1 MASRKRYN
9 GLTEE
14 ELRDFLEAKYESFNV
29 SAFID
34 DDPVSIPHRYTEK
47 SDIEIAAFL
56 TATISWG
63 NRKAILKSAN
73 RMMELMDNAPY
84 DFVMNFSPLDARAL
98 KGFVHRTFN
107 AEDLADFI
115 RALKSLYEEHTSMEH
130 FFDETI
136 ALHRTTSPAISAFK
150 QRFFSIPH
158 AARSEK
164 HVSDPLAGS
173 SAKRINMFLRWMVRK
188 DKNRVDLGIWK
199 NISPAH
205 LSIPLDVHSGNVA
218 RQLGMLTR
226 KQNDARAVAELDAV
240 LRRLDPT
247 DPVKYDYALFGLGA
261 IEKW

>member
-34 DDPVSIPHRYTEK
+34 DDPVSIPHRYTSK

-63 NRKAILKSAN
+63 NRKSIIKSAS
-73 RMMELMDNAPY
+73 RMMELLDDAPY
-84 DFVMNFSPLDARAL
+84 DFVMNFSPRDAKAL

-107 AEDLADFI
+107 ADDLADFI
-115 RALKSLYEEHTSMEH
+115 RALKSLYTEQSSMEY
-130 FFDETI
+130 FFAQSI
-136 ALHRTTSPAISAFK
+136 AKSGNTAPAISAFK
-150 QRFFSIPH
+150 QRFFSASH

-164 HVSDPLAGS
+164 HVSDPMSGS

-188 DKNRVDLGIWK
+188 DKNAVDFGIWK

-226 KQNDARAVAELDAV
+226 KQNDARAVEELDAM
-240 LRRLDPT
+240 LRKLDPA

>member
-34 DDPVSIPHRYTEK
+34 DDPVSIPHRYTSK

-63 NRKAILKSAN
+63 NRKSIIKSAS
-73 RMMELMDNAPY
+73 RMMELLDDAPH
-84 DFVMNFSPLDARAL
+84 DFVMNHTAGDLKSL

-107 AEDLADFI
+107 ADDLVDFI
-115 RALKSLYEEHTSMEH
+115 RALKSLYEEHASMEY
-130 FFDETI
+130 FFAQSI
-136 ALHRTTSPAISAFK
+136 ATNGNTAPTISAFK
-150 QRFFSIPH
+150 QRFFSASH

-173 SAKRINMFLRWMVRK
+173 SAKRINMFLRWMVRS
-188 DKNRVDLGIWK
+188 DKNAVDFGIWK
-199 NISPAH
+199 NIATAH

-218 RQLGMLTR
+218 RQLGMLIR
-226 KQNDARAVAELDAV
+226 KQNDARAVEELDTV
-240 LRRLDPT
+240 LRKLDPV

>member
-1 MASRKRYN
+1 LKKFA
-9 GLTEE
+9 GLSFS
-14 ELRDFLEAKYESFNV
+14 ELKSFLDEKYDRFNV

-34 DDPVSIPHRYTEK
+34 DDPVSIPHRYTSK
-47 SDIEIAAFL
+47 ADIEIAAFL

-73 RMMELMDNAPY
+73 RMMELMGDAPH
-84 DFVMNFSPLDARAL
+84 DFVMHHTARDL
-98 KGFVHRTFN
+98 KSLLGFVHRTFN

-115 RALKSLYEEHTSMEH
+115 RALKSLYEEHASMEH
-130 FFDETI
+130 FFADSI
-136 ALHRTTSPAISAFK
+136 ATHGNTSPAISAFK
-150 QRFFSIPH
+150 QRFFSGPH
-158 AARSEK
+158 AARAEK

-173 SAKRINMFLRWMVRK
+173 SAKRINMFLRWMVRA

-226 KQNDARAVAELDAV
+226 KQNDARAVEELDAV

>member
-1 MASRKRYN
+1 MKKFA
-9 GLTEE
+9 GLSFS
-14 ELRDFLEAKYESFNV
+14 ELKSFLDEKYDQFNV

-34 DDPVSIPHRYTEK
+34 DDPVSIPHRYT
-47 SDIEIAAFL
+47 SQPDIEIAAFL

-73 RMMELMDNAPY
+73 RMMELMGDAPH
-84 DFVMNFSPLDARAL
+84 DFVMHHTARDL
-98 KGFVHRTFN
+98 KSLQGFVHRTFN
-107 AEDLADFI
+107 ADDLADFI
-115 RALKSLYEEHTSMEH
+115 RALKSLYSEQPSMEH
-130 FFDETI
+130 FFAEAI
-136 ALHRTTSPAISAFK
+136 AKQGHTALAISTFK
-150 QRFFSIPH
+150 QRFFSAPH

-164 HVSDPLAGS
+164 HVSDPMSGS
-173 SAKRINMFLRWMVRK
+173 SAKRINMFLRWMVRA
-188 DKNRVDLGIWK
+188 DKKRVDLGIWK

-226 KQNDARAVAELDAV
+226 KQNDARAVEELDTV
-240 LRRLDPT
+240 LRKLDPV

>member
-1 MASRKRYN
+1 MASCKRYN

-34 DDPVSIPHRYTEK
+34 DDPVSIPHRYTSK
-47 SDIEIAAFL
+47 SDIEISAFL

-63 NRKAILKSAN
+63 NRKSIIKSAS
-73 RMMELMDNAPY
+73 RMMELMGDAPH
-84 DFVMNFSPLDARAL
+84 DFVMNHTARDLKSL

-115 RALKSLYEEHTSMEH
+115 RALKSLYEEHASMEY
-130 FFDETI
+130 FFAENI
-136 ALHRTTSPAISAFK
+136 ASHSKTSTAISTFK
-150 QRFFSIPH
+150 QRFFSVPH
-158 AARSEK
+158 AAHSEK
-164 HVSDPLAGS
+164 HVSDPMSGS
-173 SAKRINMFLRWMVRK
+173 SAKRLNMFLRWMVRK
-188 DKNRVDLGIWK
+188 DKNTVDLGLWK
-199 NISPAH
+199 SVSTAH

-226 KQNDARAVAELDAV
+226 KQNDLRAVEELDAV

>member
-1 MASRKRYN
+1 MVKKYSGINEAALKA
-9 GLTEE
+9 
-14 ELRDFLEAKYESFNV
+14 FLDAKYDQFNV

-34 DDPVSIPHRYTEK
+34 DDPVSIPHRFT
-47 SDIEIAAFL
+47 SRQDIEIAAFL

-73 RMMELMDNAPY
+73 RMMALMDDAPY
-84 DFVMNFSPLDARAL
+84 DYVMNFSPRDARAL
-98 KGFVHRTFN
+98 KGFVHRTYN
-107 AEDLADFI
+107 AGDFAVFLK
-115 RALKSLYEEHTSMEH
+115 ALRDIYEEHESMESC
-130 FFDETI
+130 FSDSI
-136 ALHRTTSPAISAFK
+136 AAHGKTSHSISEFK

-164 HVSDPLAGS
+164 HVSDPLSGS
-173 SAKRINMFLRWMVRK
+173 SAKRMNMFLRWMVRK
-188 DKNRVDLGIWK
+188 DKNAVDLGLWK

-226 KQNDARAVAELDAV
+226 KQNDARAVEELDAV

>member
-1 MASRKRYN
+1 LKKFA
-9 GLTEE
+9 GLSFA
-14 ELRDFLEAKYESFNV
+14 ELKSFLDEKYDQFNV

-34 DDPVSIPHRYTEK
+34 DDPVSIPHRYTSK

-63 NRKAILKSAN
+63 NRKSIIKSAS
-73 RMMELMDNAPY
+73 RMMELMSDAPH
-84 DFVMNFSPLDARAL
+84 DFVMNHTARDLKSL

-107 AEDLADFI
+107 ADDLADFV

-130 FFDETI
+130 YFAEAI
-136 ALHRTTSPAISAFK
+136 AMQGNTAPAISTFK
-150 QRFFSIPH
+150 QRFFSAPH

-164 HVSDPLAGS
+164 HVSDPMSGS
-173 SAKRINMFLRWMVRK
+173 SAKRINMFLRWMVRA
-188 DKNRVDLGIWK
+188 DKNAVDFGIWK
-199 NISPAH
+199 NIAPAH

-226 KQNDARAVAELDAV
+226 KQNDARAVEELDSV
-240 LRRLDPT
+240 LRKLDPA

>member
-1 MASRKRYN
+1 MASRRRYN

-14 ELRDFLEAKYESFNV
+14 GLRDFLEAKYQSFNV

-34 DDPVSIPHRYTEK
+34 DDPVSIPHRYTSK

-63 NRKAILKSAN
+63 NRKSIIKSAS
-73 RMMELMDNAPY
+73 RMMELMQDAPY
-84 DFVMNFSPLDARAL
+84 DFVMNHSPRDL
-98 KGFVHRTFN
+98 KSLHEFVHRTFN

-115 RALKSLYEEHTSMEH
+115 RALKSLYEEHASMEY
-130 FFDETI
+130 FFAQSI
-136 ALHRTTSPAISAFK
+136 ATSGNTAPAISAFK
-150 QRFFSIPH
+150 QLFFSASH

-164 HVSDPLAGS
+164 HVSDPMSGS

-188 DKNRVDLGIWK
+188 DKNAVDFGIWK

-226 KQNDARAVAELDAV
+226 KQNDARAVEELDTV
-240 LRRLDPT
+240 LRKLDPV

>member
-1 MASRKRYN
+1 MKKFA
-9 GLTEE
+9 GLSFR
-14 ELRDFLEAKYESFNV
+14 ELKSFLDEKYDQFNV

-34 DDPVSIPHRYTEK
+34 DDPVSIPHRYTSK
-47 SDIEIAAFL
+47 ADIEIAAFL

-73 RMMELMDNAPY
+73 RMIELMDDAPY
-84 DFVMNFSPLDARAL
+84 DFVMNFSPRDAKAL

-115 RALKSLYEEHTSMEH
+115 RALKSLYEEQASMEY
-130 FFDETI
+130 FFAQSI
-136 ALHRTTSPAISAFK
+136 ATNGNTAPAISAFK
-150 QRFFSIPH
+150 QRFFSAPH

-164 HVSDPLAGS
+164 HVSDPMSGS

-188 DKNRVDLGIWK
+188 DNNAVDFGIWK
-199 NISPAH
+199 NIAPAH

-226 KQNDARAVAELDAV
+226 KQNDARAVEELDSV
-240 LRRLDPT
+240 LRKLDPA

>member
-1 MASRKRYN
+1 MIARKRYN
-9 GLTEE
+9 GLSEE
-14 ELRDFLEAKYESFNV
+14 ELRDFLEAKYERFNV

-34 DDPVSIPHRYTEK
+34 DDPVSIPHRYTSK

-63 NRKAILKSAN
+63 NRKSIIKSASH
-73 RMMELMDNAPY
+73 MMELMGDAPY
-84 DFVMNFSPLDARAL
+84 DFVMNHTARDLKAL

-115 RALKSLYEEHTSMEH
+115 RALKNLYEEHASMER
-130 FFDETI
+130 FFAESI
-136 ALHRTTSPAISAFK
+136 AANGQTSPAISAFK
-150 QRFFSIPH
+150 QRFFSVPH

-173 SAKRINMFLRWMVRK
+173 SAKRINMFLRWMVRA
-188 DKNRVDLGIWK
+188 DKNAVDFGIWK
-199 NISPAH
+199 NIAPAH

-226 KQNDARAVAELDAV
+226 KQNDARAVEELDTV
-240 LRRLDPT
+240 LRKLDPI

>member
-1 MASRKRYN
+1 MKKFA
-9 GLTEE
+9 GLSFI
-14 ELRDFLEAKYESFNV
+14 ELKSFLDEKYDQFNV

-34 DDPVSIPHRYTEK
+34 DDPVSIPHRYTSK
-47 SDIEIAAFL
+47 ADIEIAAFL

-73 RMMELMDNAPY
+73 RMMELMGDAPH
-84 DFVMNFSPLDARAL
+84 DFVMHHTARDL
-98 KGFVHRTFN
+98 KSLQGFVHRTFN

-115 RALKSLYEEHTSMEH
+115 RALKSLYEEHASMEH
-130 FFDETI
+130 FFADSI
-136 ALHRTTSPAISAFK
+136 ATHGNTSPAISAFK
-150 QRFFSIPH
+150 QRFFSGPH
-158 AARSEK
+158 AARAEK

-173 SAKRINMFLRWMVRK
+173 SAKRINMFLRWMVRA

-226 KQNDARAVAELDAV
+226 KQNDARAVEELDAV
-240 LRRLDPT
+240 LRTLDPV

>member
-1 MASRKRYN
+1 
-9 GLTEE
+9 
-14 ELRDFLEAKYESFNV
+14 
-29 SAFID
+29 
-34 DDPVSIPHRYTEK
+34 
-47 SDIEIAAFL
+47 
-56 TATISWG
+56 
-63 NRKAILKSAN
+63 
-73 RMMELMDNAPY
+73 MMELMSDAPY
-84 DFVMNFSPLDARAL
+84 DFVMNHTARDLKSL

-115 RALKSLYEEHTSMEH
+115 RALKSLYEEHVSMEH
-130 FFDETI
+130 FFAQTI
-136 ALHRTTSPAISAFK
+136 ALHGITSPAISAFRL
-150 QRFFSIPH
+150 RFFSVPH

-188 DKNRVDLGIWK
+188 DKNAVDLGIWK

-226 KQNDARAVAELDAV
+226 KQNDARAVEELDAV
-240 LRRLDPT
+240 LRKLDPV

-261 IEKW
+261 IEQWSGGLRITDYGLRITDGGVPWWG

>member
-1 MASRKRYN
+1 MAARKRYN

-34 DDPVSIPHRYTEK
+34 DDPVSIPHRYTSK

-63 NRKAILKSAN
+63 NRKSIIKSAS
-73 RMMELMDNAPY
+73 RMMELMGDAPY
-84 DFVMNFSPLDARAL
+84 DFVMNHTARDL
-98 KGFVHRTFN
+98 KSLTGFVHRTFN
-107 AEDLADFI
+107 ADDLSDFI
-115 RALKSLYEEHTSMEH
+115 RALKGLYSESETMED
-130 FFDETI
+130 FFADSI
-136 ALHRTTSPAISAFK
+136 ASNGKTTHAISEFK

-158 AARSEK
+158 ATRVEK

-173 SAKRINMFLRWMVRK
+173 SAKRINMFLRWMVRM
-188 DKNRVDLGIWK
+188 DKNAVDFGIWK
-199 NISPAH
+199 NIAPAH

-226 KQNDARAVAELDAV
+226 KQNDARAVEELDAV
-240 LRRLDPT
+240 LRKLDPM
-247 DPVKYDYALFGLGA
+247 DPVKFDYALFGLGA

>member
-1 MASRKRYN
+1 LKKFA
-9 GLTEE
+9 GLSFS
-14 ELRDFLEAKYESFNV
+14 ELKSFLDEKYDRFNV

-34 DDPVSIPHRYTEK
+34 DDPVSIPHRYTSK

-63 NRKAILKSAN
+63 NRKSIIKSAS
-73 RMMELMDNAPY
+73 RMMELMGDAPH
-84 DFVMNFSPLDARAL
+84 DFVLNHTARDLKSL

-115 RALKSLYEEHTSMEH
+115 RALKSLYEEHASMEY
-130 FFDETI
+130 FFDESI
-136 ALHRTTSPAISAFK
+136 ASHSKTSPAISTFK
-150 QRFFSIPH
+150 QRFFSVPH

-164 HVSDPLAGS
+164 HVSDPMSGS
-173 SAKRINMFLRWMVRK
+173 SAKRINMFFRWMVRA
-188 DKNRVDLGIWK
+188 DKNAVDFGIWK
-199 NISPAH
+199 NIAPAH

-226 KQNDARAVAELDAV
+226 KQNDARAVEELDMI
-240 LRRLDPT
+240 LRKLDPA

>member
-1 MASRKRYN
+1 MKKYA
-9 GLTEE
+9 GLSFTE
-14 ELRDFLEAKYESFNV
+14 LQTFLDEKYAQFNV

-34 DDPVSIPHRYTEK
+34 DDPVSIPHRYTSK
-47 SDIEIAAFL
+47 PDIEIAAFL

-73 RMMELMDNAPY
+73 RMMELMDDAPY
-84 DFVMNFSPLDARAL
+84 DFVMNFSPRDARAL

-107 AEDLADFI
+107 AEDLAVFI
-115 RALKSLYEEHTSMEH
+115 QALRSLYEEQPSMEH
-130 FFDETI
+130 FFAE
-136 ALHRTTSPAISAFK
+136 AISEHGKTSHAIAHFK

-164 HVSDPLAGS
+164 HVSDPLSGS

-188 DKNRVDLGIWK
+188 DKNGVDLGIWK

-226 KQNDARAVAELDAV
+226 KQNDLRAVEELDAV

>member
-1 MASRKRYN
+1 MKKFA
-9 GLTEE
+9 GLSFS
-14 ELRDFLEAKYESFNV
+14 ELKSFLDEKYDQFNV

-34 DDPVSIPHRYTEK
+34 DDPVSIPHRYTSK
-47 SDIEIAAFL
+47 PDIEIAAFL

-84 DFVMNFSPLDARAL
+84 GFVMNFSPRDARAL

-107 AEDLADFI
+107 AEDLADFT

-130 FFDETI
+130 FFDATI
-136 ALHRTTSPAISAFK
+136 ALHGTTSPAISAFK

-158 AARSEK
+158 AARAEK

-188 DKNRVDLGIWK
+188 DKNAVDLGIWK
-199 NISPAH
+199 NIAPAH

-226 KQNDARAVAELDAV
+226 KQNDARAVEELDTV
-240 LRRLDPT
+240 LRKLDPT

>member
-1 MASRKRYN
+1 MNTYA
-9 GLTEE
+9 GLSFR
-14 ELRDFLEAKYESFNV
+14 ELKSFLDEKYDQFNV

-34 DDPVSIPHRYTEK
+34 DDPVSIPHRYTSK

-63 NRKAILKSAN
+63 NRKSIIKSAS
-73 RMMELMDNAPY
+73 RMMELMGDAPY
-84 DFVMNFSPLDARAL
+84 DFVMNHTARDL
-98 KGFVHRTFN
+98 KSLTGFVHRTFN
-107 AEDLADFI
+107 ADDLADFI
-115 RALKSLYEEHTSMEH
+115 RSLKSLYLEHESMESV
-130 FFDETI
+130 FIDSI
-136 ALHRTTSPAISAFK
+136 ACNGKTTHAISEFK

-158 AARSEK
+158 AARAEK

-188 DKNRVDLGIWK
+188 DKNAVDFGIWK
-199 NISPAH
+199 NIATAH

-226 KQNDARAVAELDAV
+226 KQNDARAVEELDTV
-240 LRRLDPT
+240 LRKLDPI

>member
-1 MASRKRYN
+1 LKNFA
-9 GLTEE
+9 GLSFTE
-14 ELRDFLEAKYESFNV
+14 LKSFLDEKYDRFNV

-34 DDPVSIPHRYTEK
+34 DDPVSIPHRYTTH

-63 NRKAILKSAN
+63 NRKSIIKSAS
-73 RMMELMDNAPY
+73 RMMERMGDAPY
-84 DFVMNFSPLDARAL
+84 DFVMNHTARDLRAL

-115 RALKSLYEEHTSMEH
+115 RALKSLYEEHNSMEH
-130 FFDETI
+130 FFAESI
-136 ALHRTTSPAISAFK
+136 AANGQTSPAISAFK
-150 QRFFSIPH
+150 QRFFSVPH
-158 AARSEK
+158 AARAEK
-164 HVSDPLAGS
+164 HVSDPMSGS
-173 SAKRINMFLRWMVRK
+173 SAKRINMFLRWMVRA
-188 DKNRVDLGIWK
+188 DKNAVDFGIWK
-199 NISPAH
+199 NIAPAH

-226 KQNDARAVAELDAV
+226 KQNDARAVEELDTV
-240 LRRLDPT
+240 LRQLDPV